1 NMLSLQHAQQL
12 RQSAG
17 VKPAPDFDSAV
28 ARQCHRQTALPRRAG
43 ARHLHRQP
51 TAPGYWTALH
61 VPLPIAG
68 QRGQA
73 QPLLPAELNLT
84 HAAGFVFGHQPLGF
98 RATPTSLDFHYL
110 RFFVHPSTASPMP
123 AREQMGCS
131 DAYLRTVPGIPLA
144 RRAPAPSGTR
154 TPRRLPVCRIA
165 RSRPDGSG
173 PSHRASAHL
182 PSFHRPECNSRR
194 IAAAMGMSNSPTRI
208 THPSS
213 VARLI
218 SMPASR
224 SRITLW
230 RYSGRGSLYFAITR
244 FVT

>member
-1 NMLSLQHAQQL
+1 GPQPNMLSLQHAQQL

-131 DAYLRTVPGIPLA
+131 DAYTQECGSGSRRLA
-144 RRAPAPSGTR
+144 PWATIFRLTGSAFDAACQKGRNSR
-154 TPRRLPVCRIA
+154 TPAGWPAEAGLDA
-165 RSRPDGSG
+165 R
-173 PSHRASAHL
+173 
-182 PSFHRPECNSRR
+182 
-194 IAAAMGMSNSPTRI
+194 PT
-208 THPSS
+208 
-213 VARLI
+213 L
-218 SMPASR
+218 
-224 SRITLW
+224 
-230 RYSGRGSLYFAITR
+230 
-244 FVT
+244 